1 MQQNSASDKQLELL
15 HTFVQ
20 RIHPMGDDAWNA
32 FAGIWHTVKVKRK
45 TGLLSPG
52 QTERHVYFVLEGVQR
67 AYFMDD
73 DGRETTIVFTYPTSF
88 SGVAD
93 SFLTQTP
100 SIYFFETLTPS
111 LFLRSDYP
119 SFQEITD
126 RYPSVERMIR
136 QATAFALKGAL
147 ERQVELSAFSA
158 ERKFTTLLRRSPHL
172 LQLIPQKYLASY
184 AGIDEA
190 TFSKLMKKIRL

>member
-1 MQQNSASDKQLELL
+1 MRQHDVTGEQLESL
-15 HTFVQ
+15 HSFVRKIYPLGAETWQ
-20 RIHPMGDDAWNA
+20 A
-32 FAGIWHTVKVKRK
+32 FAGIWQTVRVKRK
-45 TGLLSPG
+45 SCLLSPG
-52 QTERHVYFVLEGVQR
+52 QTERYVYFVLEGVQR

-73 DGRETTIVFTYPTSF
+73 DGRETTIIFTYPPSF

-111 LFLRSDYP
+111 IFLRAEYQAFRDILDHFP
-119 SFQEITD
+119 EA
-126 RYPSVERMIR
+126 EKMIR
-136 QATAFALKGAL
+136 NAMAFALKGAL
-147 ERQVELSAFSA
+147 ERQVELSAFNA
-158 ERKFTTLLRRSPHL
+158 EKKFTTLLRRSPHL

>member
-1 MQQNSASDKQLELL
+1 MQQRVASVEQLDLL
-15 HTFVQ
+15 HAFLR
-20 RIHPMGDDAWNA
+20 RIHPLGDEAWEA
-32 FAGIWHTVKVKRK
+32 FAALWHTVMVKRK
-45 TGLLSPG
+45 TILLSPG

-73 DGRETTIVFTYPTSF
+73 DGRETTIVFTYPHSF

-100 SIYFFETLTPS
+100 SIYFFETLTQS
-111 LFLRSDYP
+111 LFLRADYT
-119 SFQEITD
+119 SFQTVMD
-126 RYPSVERMIR
+126 RFPDAERMIR
-136 QATAFALKGAL
+136 NATAFALKGAL

-158 ERKFTTLLRRSPHL
+158 EKKFTTLLRRSPHL
-172 LQLIPQKYLASY
+172 LQLVPQKYLASY

-190 TFSKLMKKIRL
+190 TFSKLMKRVRL